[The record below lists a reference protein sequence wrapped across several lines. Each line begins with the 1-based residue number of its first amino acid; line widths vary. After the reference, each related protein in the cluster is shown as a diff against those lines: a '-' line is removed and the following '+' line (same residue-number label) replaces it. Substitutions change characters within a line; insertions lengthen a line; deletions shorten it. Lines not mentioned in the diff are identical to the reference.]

1 MANKKNKIKEV
12 KNVVVDELVNEEKHV
27 DTANTSDI
35 IVEHT
40 EDAIEDRVIES
51 TEGDDNID
59 DVISEC
65 TGELEPN
72 TETKKSENEPWYVA
86 KAKRIYDYYNW

>member
-1 MANKKNKIKEV
+1 MANKKNKIKQV
-12 KNVVVDELVNEEKHV
+12 KNIVVDELVNEEKHV
-27 DTANTSDI
+27 DTVNTSDI

-40 EDAIEDRVIES
+40 EDVIEDEVTES
-51 TEGDDNID
+51 TEVADNID

-65 TGELEPN
+65 TGELETN
-72 TETKKSENEPWYVA
+72 TEEFKKENEPWYVA